1 VNTPSDAALDRLR
14 EVAEWPDLTGTRYE
28 LLGEVARG
36 GMGVVYRARD
46 RELERDV
53 ALKVLAVAAAG
64 SDTAARLR
72 REARILARL
81 EHPGIVSVHD
91 VGELPDGRVF
101 YAMKLVS
108 GRRLDEL
115 LRDGLPLRE
124 RLRLLLRVCEPVA
137 FAHAHG
143 VIHRD
148 LKPENVMVGP
158 FGEVLVMD
166 WGVAKHRDSPEA
178 AGFEAGQPEAGAPRA
193 DAPSDAGHVPEPP
206 AGPRPAETAHG
217 TIVGTPAYMA
227 PEQARGDVERVGEW
241 SDVYALGAILYFMLT
256 GRPPGRSP
264 ASSVATTRTWT
275 RRAPPAGP
283 AGITPPRELQPALP
297 RPLEAICM
305 KALALEPGARYA
317 GAAELAADI
326 DRFLEGERVLAYPEG
341 LLGRLLRFA
350 SRYRTPILL
359 LLAYLVMRVVLLLL
373 ARV

>member
-1 VNTPSDAALDRLR
+1 VKTPSDGALDRLR
-14 EVAEWPDLTGTRYE
+14 DVTQWPDLKGTRYE
-28 LLGEVARG
+28 LVGEVARG

-53 ALKVLAVAAAG
+53 ALKVIGVDAVDA
-64 SDTAARLR
+64 DTSLRLR

-115 LRDGLPLRE
+115 LRESLPLRE
-124 RLRLLLRVCEPVA
+124 RLRLLLRICEPVA

-166 WGVAKHRDSPEA
+166 WGVAKQRGAPAD
-178 AGFEAGQPEAGAPRA
+178 AGAA
-193 DAPSDAGHVPEPP
+193 AAATDGSPP
-206 AGPRPAETAHG
+206 HATAHG

-227 PEQARGDVERVGEW
+227 PEQARGEVEHVDAR

-256 GRPPGRSP
+256 GRAPGRLP
-264 ASSVATTRTWT
+264 ASPEAPTRTW
-275 RRAPPAGP
+275 AGP
-283 AGITPPRELQPALP
+283 RREGTAAGIAPPRELDKGLP
-297 RPLEAICM
+297 RPLEAICL
-305 KALALEPGARYA
+305 KALALEPERRYP
-317 GAAELAADI
+317 GAAELAADLAL
-326 DRFLEGERVLAYPEG
+326 FLEGERVSAYPEG
-341 LLGRLLRFA
+341 LLARVRRFA
-350 SRYRTPILL
+350 SRHRTPILV
-359 LLAYLVMRVVLLLL
+359 LLAYVVMRVVLLLV